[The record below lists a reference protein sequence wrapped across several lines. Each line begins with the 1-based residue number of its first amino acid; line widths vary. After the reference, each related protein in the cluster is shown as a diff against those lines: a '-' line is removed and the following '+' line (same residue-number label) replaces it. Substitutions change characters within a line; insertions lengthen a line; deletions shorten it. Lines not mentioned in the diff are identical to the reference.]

1 MLNWLN
7 RKKSSTTASAATH
20 PQPSLANWRN
30 REMTGHT
37 RNTPP
42 GPDRLAR
49 RSRKLKALEVFSLA
63 VIISL
68 IIGIDLYIFGI
79 NKRLN
84 ALENE
89 FVEVKTWAFP
99 ASLLEGKY
107 ASLNARVR
115 ALTEAYSGLD
125 AKLTSFTA
133 QQQPVT
139 VETRTAGH
147 AAMAFTEADIPS
159 EAPAAGN
166 AYPPAG
172 TAPESAETAG
182 LVNESG

>member
-7 RKKSSTTASAATH
+7 RKKSSTTASAAAH
-20 PQPSLANWRN
+20 PQPSLANWHN
-30 REMTGHT
+30 REMTRLN

-63 VIISL
+63 VVISL
-68 IIGIDLYIFGI
+68 IIGMDLYIFGI

-89 FVEVKTWAFP
+89 FVEVKGWAFP

-125 AKLTSFTA
+125 AKLTSFA
-133 QQQPVT
+133 ARQQPVT
-139 VETRTAGH
+139 LETRAAGH
-147 AAMAFTEADIPS
+147 ASMAVTETDIPS
-159 EAPAAGN
+159 DAPAAGN
-166 AYPPAG
+166 AHPRAG

-182 LVNESG
+182 HGEKSG